1 MSYIGSEKLGD
12 VCLEEKK
19 RPILD
24 HGVLPLEGA
33 QETLEAQRP
42 LEGGWVGEG
51 GSTAAYQLC
60 SSPSSAH
67 GWHSGKMET
76 QNPKGSLLPLPKPQA
91 LPAGSDDV
99 LTSSKE

>member
-19 RPILD
+19 RAILD

-42 LEGGWVGEG
+42 LEGGWVGEVG
-51 GSTAAYQLC
+51 GGGEHSGLPALQQPLLCTRMALRENGNPEPKGVSTA
-60 SSPSSAH
+60 S
-67 GWHSGKMET
+67 
-76 QNPKGSLLPLPKPQA
+76 PQA
-91 LPAGSDDV
+91 
-99 LTSSKE
+99 SSFANWQ